1 MKTINGNDFLNMLQ
15 VGANNLT
22 NQHHEINALNVFPV
36 PDGDTGTNMNLTF
49 TSGLNDARKVM
60 TSHIG
65 QLAKTLS
72 RGLLMGARGNSGVIL
87 SQIFR
92 GIAQSVESYSEVN
105 VLQLAEAFQ
114 MGKEIAYKAVMRPVE
129 GTILTVVRESS
140 QDAYEYVLKNK
151 DIDVIEFFE
160 FLVAAA
166 HKSLDNTPELLPVLK
181 EVGVVDSGGM
191 GYLVILEGFLASL
204 KGETIELQDL
214 SEAAEISAADM
225 DHDEFG
231 YCTEFIIRLEED
243 SPSAYNEGTFRAQ
256 LEAIGNSL
264 VVVTDEDL
272 VKVHVHTLKP
282 GNALN
287 LGQKYGEFVK
297 LKIENMTEQHN
308 TILDGAVGEA
318 KPVYT
323 KYAIVSVVA
332 GKGIVKMF
340 NDLRADYII
349 SGGQTM
355 NPSTEDF
362 IEMID
367 GINADHI
374 FVLPNNSNIIMAANQ
389 VKDILD
395 DRDIHVIPTKTIP
408 QGLSACVMFNPDVD
422 VEENIDEMMA
432 AVAHTRT
439 GQVTYAIKDTT
450 FESLVIKENDFMGL
464 AENKIVETDPARD
477 VVTHK
482 LLKHLIDEDSELVT
496 LITGE
501 DVSDEEQDAL
511 VDYIE
516 ENFDLEVEVTRGDQP
531 VYAYI
536 IGVE

>member
-243 SPSAYNEGTFRAQ
+243 SPSAYNEDTFRAQ

-297 LKIENMTEQHN
+297 LKIENMTE
-308 TILDGAVGEA
+308 
-318 KPVYT
+318 
-323 KYAIVSVVA
+323 
-332 GKGIVKMF
+332 
-340 NDLRADYII
+340 
-349 SGGQTM
+349 
-355 NPSTEDF
+355 
-362 IEMID
+362 
-367 GINADHI
+367 
-374 FVLPNNSNIIMAANQ
+374 
-389 VKDILD
+389 
-395 DRDIHVIPTKTIP
+395 
-408 QGLSACVMFNPDVD
+408 
-422 VEENIDEMMA
+422 
-432 AVAHTRT
+432 
-439 GQVTYAIKDTT
+439 
-450 FESLVIKENDFMGL
+450 
-464 AENKIVETDPARD
+464 
-477 VVTHK
+477 
-482 LLKHLIDEDSELVT
+482 
-496 LITGE
+496 
-501 DVSDEEQDAL
+501 
-511 VDYIE
+511 
-516 ENFDLEVEVTRGDQP
+516 
-531 VYAYI
+531 
-536 IGVE
+536 

>member
-22 NQHHEINALNVFPV
+22 NQHHEINALNVFTV

-243 SPSAYNEGTFRAQ
+243 SPSAYNEDTFRAQ

-516 ENFDLEVEVTRGDQP
+516 ENFDVEVEVTRGDQP

>member
-243 SPSAYNEGTFRAQ
+243 SPSAYNEDTFRAQ

-318 KPVYT
+318 KPVHT

-395 DRDIHVIPTKTIP
+395 NRDIHVIPTKTIP

-516 ENFDLEVEVTRGDQP
+516 ENFDVEVEVTRGDQP